1 MLLSLEKMRSSL
13 LGCRAALLHY
23 AEGQRSRCPW
33 FYLLP
38 LHDILHFVC
47 YGGWVSATVGVCLL
61 WWVCVCYDVCV
72 CMCVCVGV
80 CVGRCLLR

>member
-13 LGCRAALLHY
+13 LGCRAALLRY

-47 YGGWVSATVGVCLL
+47 YGGWVSATVGGWWVSATVGGCMGGCLL
-61 WWVCVCYDVCV
+61 
-72 CMCVCVGV
+72 
-80 CVGRCLLR
+80 L